1 MNTSVAS
8 NSMPLWLK
16 TRASSIVSAV
26 PLPSSLTPG
35 AGRSFGLF
43 GSGGVTGSAAHAAR
57 RSRSPCPPGTVVVS

>member
-16 TRASSIVSAV
+16 MRASSIVSAV

-43 GSGGVTGSAAHAAR
+43 GSGGVTGSRRTPAAFEL
-57 RSRSPCPPGTVVVS
+57 PCPPGTVVVS